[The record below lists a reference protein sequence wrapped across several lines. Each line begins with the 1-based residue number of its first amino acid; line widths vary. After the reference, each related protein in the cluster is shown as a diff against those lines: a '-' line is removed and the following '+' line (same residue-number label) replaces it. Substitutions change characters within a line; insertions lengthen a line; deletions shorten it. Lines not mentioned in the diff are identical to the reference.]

1 MTTIKL
7 NPDQSRILNWRIN
20 SGGVAGVIGP
30 AGCGKT
36 TTGSFLA
43 VKMICEGHTKNVLL
57 VAFTNS
63 AANEFARELSMVLGP
78 EGSRFLC
85 VRSGYAPG
93 ADSSL
98 PIPFSNNIEV
108 VRAKKIVICTTHS
121 LKRLSN
127 SIKFDN
133 MIIDEAGIERL
144 EHLLSPFAL
153 GIKQLGI
160 HLMKENIS
168 YETNNII
175 ELASSC
181 GIVATVVG
189 DPKQSRPIGLADHD
203 LSAMEWVLKCAKYDT
218 LFTTHRLPDKL
229 AMLVDEF
236 ADYGGLI
243 SAPEIASRRFGAK
256 YAIEDSFKDILNPQ
270 EVITWVNLNGN
281 EEMAGPSSWYND
293 LEAKACVRICRELKR
308 VAPAKSISIVT
319 RYTEQ
324 RRTIS
329 KYLQHLDVEARVL
342 TTTGALGT
350 QADIVI
356 FSLVR
361 NNPER
366 LVGAVGSLQDLNVAI
381 SRSKEKLIIIGSFEM
396 MLNGSTSAYTSN
408 SRYKQNF
415 PQKLARLV
423 DKKYGMVVEPPKI
436 LCN

>member
-1 MTTIKL
+1 MTIKL
-7 NPDQSRILNWRIN
+7 NPDQSRVLNWRLK

-43 VKMICEGHTKNVLL
+43 VKMICEGYAKNVLL

-63 AANEFARELSMVLGP
+63 AANEFARELCMVLGP
-78 EGSRFLC
+78 EGSKFLC

-93 ADSSL
+93 ADPGL

-108 VRAKKIVICTTHS
+108 VRAKKIVICTTQS
-121 LKRLSN
+121 LKRLSA
-127 SIKFDN
+127 SIRFEN

-153 GIKQLGI
+153 GINQVGV

-168 YETNNII
+168 FEANNII
-175 ELASSC
+175 ELASKC
-181 GIVATVVG
+181 GIIATVVG
-189 DPKQSRPIGLADHD
+189 DPKQSRPIGLADYD

-218 LFTTHRLPDKL
+218 LYTTHRLPDRL
-229 AMLVDEF
+229 ALLVDEF
-236 ADYGGLI
+236 ADYGGLK
-243 SAPEIASRRFGAK
+243 SSPDIAGRRFEAK
-256 YAIEDSFKDILNPQ
+256 YDIDENFVEILNPE
-270 EVITWVNLNGN
+270 EVITWVNLDGN
-281 EEMAGPSSWYND
+281 EMMGGPSSWYNEA
-293 LEAKACVRICRELKR
+293 EAKACVRICRELKR
-308 VAPAKSISIVT
+308 VAPSKSISIVT

-324 RRTIS
+324 RRTIL
-329 KYLQHLDVEARVL
+329 KYLQHLDIESRVL

-366 LVGAVGSLQDLNVAI
+366 LVGALGSLQDLNVAI
-381 SRSKEKLIIIGSFEM
+381 SRSKEKLIIVGSLEM
-396 MLNGSTSAYTSN
+396 MLNGLTSPFNRTPRN
-408 SRYKQNF
+408 KQNF
-415 PQKLARLV
+415 TQKLARLV
-423 DKKYGMVVEPPKI
+423 DKKYGIVIETPEI

>member
-1 MTTIKL
+1 MTIKL
-7 NPDQSRILNWRIN
+7 NPDQSRILNWRVK

-43 VKMICEGHTKNVLL
+43 VKMICEGYAKNVLL

-78 EGSRFLC
+78 EGSKFLC

-93 ADSSL
+93 ADPRL
-98 PIPFSNNIEV
+98 PIPFSNNFEF
-108 VRAKKIVICTTHS
+108 VRAKKIVICTTQS
-121 LKRLSN
+121 LKRLST
-127 SIKFDN
+127 SIKFEN

-153 GIKQLGI
+153 GINQLGI

-175 ELASSC
+175 ELASKC
-181 GIVATVVG
+181 GIIATVVG
-189 DPKQSRPIGLADHD
+189 DPKQSRPIGLADYD

-218 LFTTHRLPDKL
+218 LFTTHRLPDRL

-236 ADYGGLI
+236 ADYGGLN
-243 SAPEIASRRFGAK
+243 SAPEIASRRFGAE
-256 YAIEDSFKDILNPQ
+256 YAIDKNYKEILNPE

-281 EEMAGPSSWYND
+281 EEMGGPSSWYNEV
-293 LEAKACVRICRELKR
+293 EAKACVRICCEIKR
-308 VAPAKSISIVT
+308 VAPSKSISIVT

-329 KYLQHLDVEARVL
+329 KYLQHLDIETRVL

-366 LVGAVGSLQDLNVAI
+366 LVGALGSLQDLNVAI
-381 SRSKEKLIIIGSFEM
+381 SRSKEKLIIVGSFEM
-396 MLNGSTSAYTSN
+396 MLNGLSYSHNSN
-408 SRYKQNF
+408 SRHKQNF

-423 DKKYGMVVEPPKI
+423 DEKYGMVVTAPSI